1 MGLVTINSQNTRY
14 LAMFSTTKPNTLY
27 QSDYILWLDDT
38 ISQLRQ
44 HDFAELDLDN
54 LIEELEDLG
63 NERRNAVVSL
73 LDQIIRHLLLLEYW
87 QTERDYNATHWR
99 GEIYNFRVQLGDRL
113 TKTLYNYLLSEL
125 DRIYLRSLKAV
136 QIKTENSVSF
146 PAVCPYSIDQLLN
159 IDWLPD

>member
-1 MGLVTINSQNTRY
+1 
-14 LAMFSTTKPNTLY
+14 MFSTTQSETIY
-27 QSDYILWLDDT
+27 QSDYLLWLEET
-38 ISQLRQ
+38 IHRLRC
-44 HDFAELDLDN
+44 HNFTELDIDH

-87 QTERDYNATHWR
+87 QVARDYNVTHWR

-125 DRIYLRSLKAV
+125 DKIYRRSLKAV
-136 QIKTENSVSF
+136 QIKTENAVDF
-146 PAVCPYSIDQLLN
+146 PAVCPYSVDQLLD

>member
-1 MGLVTINSQNTRY
+1 
-14 LAMFSTTKPNTLY
+14 MFSITKPEALY
-27 QSDYILWLDDT
+27 QADYVLWLDDT
-38 ISQLRQ
+38 IHQLRC
-44 HDFAELDLDN
+44 HNFAELDIEH

-87 QTERDYNATHWR
+87 QAARDYNATHWR

-125 DRIYLRSLKAV
+125 DKIYRRSLKGV
-136 QIKTENSVSF
+136 QIKTENAVDF
-146 PAVCPYSIDQLLN
+146 PAVCPYSIEQLLDS
-159 IDWLPD
+159 DWLPD

>member
-1 MGLVTINSQNTRY
+1 
-14 LAMFSTTKPNTLY
+14 MFFSAKSEALY
-27 QSDYILWLDDT
+27 QADYVLWLDDT
-38 ISQLRQ
+38 IHQLR
-44 HDFAELDLDN
+44 HHNFTELDIEH

-87 QTERDYNATHWR
+87 QVARDYNATHWR

-125 DRIYLRSLKAV
+125 DKIYRRSLKGV
-136 QIKTENSVSF
+136 QIKTENAVDF
-146 PAVCPYSIDQLLN
+146 PAVCPYSIEQLLD